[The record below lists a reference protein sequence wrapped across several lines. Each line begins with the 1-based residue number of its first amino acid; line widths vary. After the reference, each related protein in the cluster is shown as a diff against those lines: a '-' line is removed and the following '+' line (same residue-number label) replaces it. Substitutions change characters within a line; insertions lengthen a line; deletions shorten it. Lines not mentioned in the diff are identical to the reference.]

1 MKKKQGDVVKKRK
14 KIQIVPKTVARVLL
28 AVLLVA
34 ALSIMQSV
42 RLEDGLIDVCAA
54 QQDAYV
60 QLILDQINLKENR
73 DNQDIVENILQT
85 MDASSNKY
93 WVFSSEQTML
103 FVKDVLETN
112 KYKGFT
118 AETYFLTDSAKHFF
132 ENLRTNKVVHG
143 VIKIEENSYI
153 ASGVLFEY
161 QGEEY
166 RLCLLTNTMVLLEN
180 NELLRARTE
189 IGVTIFF
196 LTVLFALTA
205 LLFAMKVRKLE
216 LEKADTHKT
225 MQEMNEHIERLN
237 DQLTKWDIHDTQK
250 NVWSRDSL
258 LGFAERLEQRA
269 AYPLTL
275 VLVRTGDLA
284 ESKKFLDL
292 AHYVLDHNQLRFQ
305 INDMLFAFL
314 FVQCDARAVD
324 YSLKPLVARYGQVIR
339 SITVDENSEEDL
351 VSCCKRVL
359 EGEYT
364 DADISRIPD

>member
-1 MKKKQGDVVKKRK
+1 MC
-14 KIQIVPKTVARVLL
+14 I
-28 AVLLVA
+28 
-34 ALSIMQSV
+34 
-42 RLEDGLIDVCAA
+42 
-54 QQDAYV
+54 
-60 QLILDQINLKENR
+60 R
-73 DNQDIVENILQT
+73 D
-85 MDASSNKY
+85 S
-93 WVFSSEQTML
+93 
-103 FVKDVLETN
+103 
-112 KYKGFT
+112 
-118 AETYFLTDSAKHFF
+118 
-132 ENLRTNKVVHG
+132 NKVVHG